1 MLLWYM
7 PALSRRQRNA
17 AIYRL
22 GRPCR
27 THADLP
33 LLMLRAEGF
42 SRQIQTANGRTDFAF
57 AKTFQRA
64 YRNE

>member
-7 PALSRRQRNA
+7 PALPEPAQCRYLPFGQA
-17 AIYRL
+17 
-22 GRPCR
+22 GR

-33 LLMLRAEGF
+33 LLMLRVEGF